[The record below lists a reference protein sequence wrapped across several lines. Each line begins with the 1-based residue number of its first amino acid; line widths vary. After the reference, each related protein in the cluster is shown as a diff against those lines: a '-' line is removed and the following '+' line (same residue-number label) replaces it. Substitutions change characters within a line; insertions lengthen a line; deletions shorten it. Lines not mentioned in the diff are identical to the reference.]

1 MEGVGVVVLGY
12 GPVGRSL
19 TERLAAVGARVTVVQ
34 RHSPEGLPRGV
45 TYRKGDVFDAAS
57 LRSAT
62 KGADTLISTIG
73 LPYRTAIWQTQWPK
87 AMEAMLEA
95 AEAASARFIF
105 ADNLYM
111 YGPFDGPL
119 TEDLPMRPVGPKG
132 RVRAEITEMWQEAHA
147 KGRVLATAVRAP
159 DFYGPFALS
168 SWLGDPTVGR
178 LAQGKAA
185 QWIGSP
191 DVPHDYAYVA
201 DFARALESLLG
212 APDSAYGQ
220 AWHVPNA
227 PTRTSRELIAL
238 TAEILGVPARVRSLP
253 AFLLP
258 IAGLFRP
265 DLAEIEELR
274 HQFREPLI
282 VDGSKFARHFWNDPT
297 PFEAGL
303 RTTAAWFRHRVR
315 T

>member
-1 MEGVGVVVLGY
+1 MERDVVVLGY

-19 TERLAAVGARVTVVQ
+19 TERLTSIGARVTVVQ
-34 RHSPEGLPRGV
+34 RHSPDGLPRGA

-57 LRSAT
+57 LRAAT
-62 KGADTLISTIG
+62 RGADSIISTIG
-73 LPYRTAIWQTQWPK
+73 LPYRTSIWETQWPK

-105 ADNLYM
+105 ADNIYM

-132 RVRAEITEMWQEAHA
+132 RIRAVITEMWQEAHA

-159 DFYGPFALS
+159 DFYGPHALS
-168 SWLGDPTVGR
+168 SWLGEPTVGR
-178 LAQGKAA
+178 LAEGKAA
-185 QWIGSP
+185 QWLGSP

-201 DFARALESLLG
+201 DFARGLESLLA
-212 APDSAYGQ
+212 APDSAFGQ

-227 PTRTSRELIAL
+227 PTHTTRELIAM
-238 TAEILGVPARVRSLP
+238 TADILGVAPRVTGLP
-253 AFLLP
+253 SFLVP
-258 IAGLFRP
+258 IAAFFMQ
-265 DLAEIEELR
+265 DIAELTETQY
-274 HQFREPLI
+274 QFRRPLI
-282 VDGSKFARHFWNDPT
+282 VDSSKFARHFWSDPT

-303 RTTAAWFRHRVR
+303 RITAAWFRHRVR
-315 T
+315 A